1 MIVQI
6 EISKAVNSFV
16 KNIYSGNY
24 QQAYN
29 DLMIIKSDLAIL
41 KTTFGRKQDY
51 EKLDEII
58 EMMEGLII
66 TGMDVSDLVEEMLEE
81 MNKIPISP

>member
-6 EISKAVNSFV
+6 EISNAVNRFV